1 MAKRPCRCG
10 FPWNF
15 PGEPGDFFRHAV
27 QHGLEQ
33 RRVRLDIL
41 ARSAEGAA
49 AVQAGRGDL
58 HARLHGGRVK
68 IAGKAVPFSVAD
80 ILPD

>member
-1 MAKRPCRCG
+1 MAFWPCRCG
-10 FPWNF
+10 FPWSF
-15 PGEPGDFFRHAV
+15 PGKAGNFFHHAV

-33 RRVRLDIL
+33 RRVRLSIL

-49 AVQAGRGDL
+49 AVQAGCGDL